1 MKVADAL
8 RDAIV
13 RGELSPGE
21 SITQDSVAKRF
32 SVSTMPARE
41 ALLALSKEG
50 MIDARPNRGFRVVR
64 MAKGDVED
72 IYWAQGAVAGRLTR
86 RACERSTAALV
97 DELDENYRNM
107 ELALEAGD
115 SEEVEYLSRQFH
127 RSVNQIADSP
137 KLVALLNLTANQIP
151 RHFYTRILLVHD
163 WGNINLQ
170 QHAELVTAFRRKR
183 PKVAETLAIEH
194 VATAGRMMIDYLG
207 SQGYWDGYLTPEE

>member
-21 SITQDSVAKRF
+21 SVTQDSVAKRF

-72 IYWAQGAVAGRLTR
+72 IYWAQGVVAGRLTR
-86 RACERSTAALV
+86 RACDRSTAALV
-97 DELDENYRNM
+97 SELDDNYRSM

-127 RSVNQIADSP
+127 RSVNLIADSP
-137 KLVALLNLTANQIP
+137 KLVALLKMTAGQIP
-151 RHFYTRILLVHD
+151 RHFYTRILLVQD
-163 WGNINLQ
+163 WGNIALQ
-170 QHAELVTAFRRKR
+170 QHAEMITAFRRKR
-183 PKVAETLAIEH
+183 PKAAESIAIEH

-207 SQGYWDGYLTPEE
+207 SQGYWDAYAEAEK